1 MSCPST
7 VFVDRDGVINRK
19 PREDDYVKAVDEF
32 ELLPGSIEA
41 LARLSKSGMRVV
53 IVTNQQGVAK
63 QLVAAATLEQ
73 IHQSLENDV
82 VAAGGEIAEILTC
95 PHIADSCDCR
105 KPKTGLF
112 VEAQRLHP
120 EIDFADSV
128 VIGDSQS
135 DLDAAMAIGAAAIH
149 VTSAPGDG
157 LSPVQVESLAAAAEI
172 LLEDRDD

>member
-1 MSCPST
+1 MSFPST

-19 PREDDYVKAVDEF
+19 PLENDYVKAIDEF
-32 ELLPGSIEA
+32 ELLPGSVEA

-63 QLVAAATLEQ
+63 QLVAATTLEQ
-73 IHQSLENDV
+73 IHQSLEDDV

-95 PHIADSCDCR
+95 PHIAGSCDCR

-120 EIDFADSV
+120 EINFADSV

-135 DLDAAMAIGAAAIH
+135 DLDAAIAIGAAAIH
-149 VTSAPGDG
+149 VTSSPGDG
-157 LSPVQVESLAAAAEI
+157 FSPVQVDSLAAAAEI
-172 LLEDRDD
+172 LLEERND